1 MEAVRGAD
9 GHPIDRVW
17 VTSPFDSRLRYNL
30 YSTFVILPTH
40 QLRHVVQA
48 ERVWERTCGHFELER
63 TQKHTHSRAGSA

>member
-1 MEAVRGAD
+1 MPERGPPKAEVLAEFERLQEAQMEAVRGAD

-40 QLRHVVQA
+40 QRRHVVQA
-48 ERVWERTCGHFELER
+48 ERVW
-63 TQKHTHSRAGSA
+63 Q